1 MPVGDGETKPS
12 WADQVE
18 EGENEEMGILPPAG
32 EVLEDDI
39 KTVTEYKTIDDK
51 KVKIVRQYRI
61 EKHLVSKSIAKRKTW
76 RKYGAASND
85 PPGPN
90 PNNTIAAEDVI
101 MQFVTN
107 KESLQEEKQTDDDP
121 LKNAKNVKCRICK
134 EDHWTIKCPYK
145 HTLGPL
151 QETLKADDKKP
162 ATAATTTEEKKS
174 GKYVPPNMREGGNR
188 RGESMQSSHRDESAT
203 IRVTNL
209 SEDVREADLQLLF
222 RPFGSIQRY
231 YLAMDK
237 TTQQSKGFAFV
248 TFHRKE
254 DAARAINHLSGYGY
268 DHLILNVEWAKPP
281 ASQ

>member
-1 MPVGDGETKPS
+1 MPVGDMDTKPS

-18 EGENEEMGILPPAG
+18 DGSDDEGFSPAG
-32 EVLEDDI
+32 EVLEDGI
-39 KTVTEYKTIDDK
+39 KTITEYKTIDDK

-61 EKHLVSKSIAKRKTW
+61 EKHLVSKSIAKRKNW
-76 RKYGAASND
+76 HKFGAAAND

-90 PNNTIAAEDVI
+90 PTNTIAAEDVI

-107 KESLQEEKQTDDDP
+107 KETLQEEKQVDDDP

-151 QETLKADDKKP
+151 QESLRS
-162 ATAATTTEEKKS
+162 EEKKPPVNVVEEKAGGKL

-222 RPFGSIQRY
+222 RPFGTIQRY

-254 DAARAINHLSGYGY
+254 DAAKAIRHLSGYGY